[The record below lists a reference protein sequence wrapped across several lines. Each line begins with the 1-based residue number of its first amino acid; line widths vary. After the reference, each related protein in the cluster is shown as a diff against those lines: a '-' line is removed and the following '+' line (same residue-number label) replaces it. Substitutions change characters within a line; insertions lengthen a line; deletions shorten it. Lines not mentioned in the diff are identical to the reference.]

1 MQVRSKHSLE
11 INLAPLRV
19 LVADE
24 SEGARTMMRELLVA
38 LGCKDVTTVSALE
51 NAAGK
56 LQSERFDLCIID
68 FHLTK
73 DTGPELVKRI
83 RADEKNENRKIPVLM
98 TCSRVTRKSLSY
110 ARNCGAHMV
119 MTKPFSAEALYD
131 RLAWIAH
138 HPRMFVFLDSYKGP
152 DRRFHDSYSFGEERR
167 KSQPADECF
176 EEPMKVAG

>member
-1 MQVRSKHSLE
+1 MQIRSKRALE

-38 LGCKDVTTVSALE
+38 LGCKDVVTVSTLKA
-51 NAAGK
+51 AAGK
-56 LQSERFDLCIID
+56 LTFERFDLCVLD
-68 FHLTK
+68 FHLEK

-83 RADEKNENRKIPVLM
+83 RADEQADNRKVPVLL
-98 TCSRVTRKSLSY
+98 TCSRVTRKSLAY

-152 DRRFHDSYSFGEERR
+152 DRRFHDSFGFGEERR